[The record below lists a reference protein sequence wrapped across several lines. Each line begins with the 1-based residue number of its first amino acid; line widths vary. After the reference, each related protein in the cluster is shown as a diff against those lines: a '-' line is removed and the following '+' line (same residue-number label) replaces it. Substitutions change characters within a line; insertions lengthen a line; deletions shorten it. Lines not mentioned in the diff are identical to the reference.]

1 MTSTFFY
8 FQPTSMKYEGMRC
21 GSGGG
26 GSNLHLSEKLPS
38 KRPALLGLNK
48 GKNIFYGH
56 PVWKEQTIRIAR
68 NIHGTQ
74 NRTR

>member
-1 MTSTFFY
+1 
-8 FQPTSMKYEGMRC
+8 MKYEGMRWT
-21 GSGGG
+21 GGG
-26 GSNLHLSEKLPS
+26 VKLAPFRKLPS

-56 PVWKEQTIRIAR
+56 PVWKEQNIRIAR
-68 NIHGTQ
+68 NINGTQ